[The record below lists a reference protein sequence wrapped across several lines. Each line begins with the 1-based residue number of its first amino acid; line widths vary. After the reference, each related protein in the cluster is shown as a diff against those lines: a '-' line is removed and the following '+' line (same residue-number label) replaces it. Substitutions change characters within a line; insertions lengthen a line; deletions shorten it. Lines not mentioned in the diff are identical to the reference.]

1 MTFPKPADWHNVDES
16 LVQLAAA
23 LELTINSLNN
33 SFTFE
38 DGSELF
44 PTTAHRSYGNQ
55 RLHNLQRN
63 CNWLAKLPPDW
74 NPYFSLRLQ
83 RSDSSVAVPLTDII
97 QRNIS
102 RLHNIAMTE
111 KSSRSKSKS
120 SSSKTKTRRVKS
132 HSPMR
137 SSSKRASASV
147 NFSSE
152 SDEDSDRS
160 AGLATAFQR
169 GCSTTAN
176 TPESLGYADDE
187 VTYLKGGCME
197 DGKNIL
203 IPLSAKDKLH
213 KNKSN
218 QTDVVLGGWGVLRA
232 PGSSTKFHRI
242 AAEIVGNVTYKDG
255 STTSGIHVAYHSKL
269 SHLKRNGGQLIK
281 TIHRKAGYTDKNG
294 GVLTEDDET
303 PFVDGFNAML
313 REVESDSEDEDDKKQ
328 HLYVAPPVHTV
339 HPGAPPDAGWGNNYW
354 SSKVKSELNPNALDV
369 TPDTYGETIEWK
381 DTKGNKVQETHD
393 ENVLH
398 VLLAVTNT
406 EVATAKKKKDT
417 PQDTEEEYA
426 EWKEKHQMKR
436 GA

>member
-1 MTFPKPADWHNVDES
+1 
-16 LVQLAAA
+16 
-23 LELTINSLNN
+23 
-33 SFTFE
+33 
-38 DGSELF
+38 
-44 PTTAHRSYGNQ
+44 
-55 RLHNLQRN
+55 
-63 CNWLAKLPPDW
+63 
-74 NPYFSLRLQ
+74 
-83 RSDSSVAVPLTDII
+83 
-97 QRNIS
+97 
-102 RLHNIAMTE
+102 
-111 KSSRSKSKS
+111 
-120 SSSKTKTRRVKS
+120 
-132 HSPMR
+132 
-137 SSSKRASASV
+137 
-147 NFSSE
+147 
-152 SDEDSDRS
+152 
-160 AGLATAFQR
+160 
-169 GCSTTAN
+169 
-176 TPESLGYADDE
+176 
-187 VTYLKGGCME
+187 ME